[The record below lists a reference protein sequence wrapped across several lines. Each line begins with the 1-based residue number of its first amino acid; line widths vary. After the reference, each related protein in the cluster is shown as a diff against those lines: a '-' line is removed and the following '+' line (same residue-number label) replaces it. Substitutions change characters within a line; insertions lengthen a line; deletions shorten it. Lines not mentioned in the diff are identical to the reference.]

1 MDYKSMRFEILT
13 FMNLMKREMNA
24 SGEKCGMNMLT
35 MANAKFIVYLFQYRD
50 KDIYQKDLEETF
62 MLRASTVSRSLKI
75 LEEQE
80 FVIRSPSVYD
90 SRLKKISLTEKS
102 LKISDYYENALN
114 NVSKKL
120 TANIP
125 EEDLNS
131 FFNTLG
137 KMKMNLTDSR

>member
-1 MDYKSMRFEILT
+1 MDYKSIRFEIFT
-13 FMNLMKREMNA
+13 FMNLMKRKMNA

-35 MANAKFIVYLFQYRD
+35 MPNAKLIVYLFQNLD
-50 KDIYQKDLEETF
+50 KNIYQKDLEEEF
-62 MLRASTVSRSLKI
+62 MLRASTISRSLKI
-75 LEEQE
+75 LEKQG
-80 FVIRSPSVYD
+80 FIIRSPSVYD

-114 NVSKKL
+114 NVFKKL

-125 EEDLNS
+125 EEELNS